1 MLLNRDFKLNKQ
13 LNKFYFY
20 SARYWK
26 GKIRSHLN
34 DIFVVSFSFL
44 FFFFFFFFF
53 FLFNFH
59 SVFLVLISILSYIV
73 LTTYYIV

>member
-53 FLFNFH
+53 FF
-59 SVFLVLISILSYIV
+59 I
-73 LTTYYIV
+73 